1 MEKSVFTYAA
11 KRIKPVMILFSI
23 LILFRGH
30 NEPGGGFIGG
40 LVAASAW
47 ILSAIAFGAA
57 EVRNK
62 MWIKP
67 GTVIAMGLL
76 LAVLSTL
83 PSIMNNLSFMEGG
96 WVKIPLFSGSLKLGT
111 PLLFDLG
118 VYFVVIGF
126 SLNVIFTLMEEWR
139 WK

>member
-1 MEKSVFTYAA
+1 MEKSVFTFAA

-23 LILFRGH
+23 IILLRGH

-40 LVAASAW
+40 LIAASAW
-47 ILSAIAFGAA
+47 ILTGIAFGAA
-57 EVRNK
+57 EVRNE
-62 MWIKP
+62 MRVKP
-67 GTVIAMGLL
+67 GLMMAMGLL
-76 LAVLSTL
+76 LAVLSSL
-83 PSIMNNLSFMEGG
+83 PSFINGVDFMTGS
-96 WVKIPLFSGSLKLGT
+96 WLKIPLFDGSIKLGT

-118 VYFVVIGF
+118 VYFAVIGF